1 MYTNFSSSSF
11 SVSFSQSGS
20 PCWLTFGWLSSPST
34 PYCYSSV
41 FPSDVLFSLQSLTC
55 SQLWEES
62 KQSSPSEEP
71 QTREYC
77 QRNNF
82 HHTKAFV
89 SSLLSGGQVVTM
101 GITLLSLWKT
111 MGTEVSSTGMPQ
123 KQEYLCSSSML
134 IIWGIVLYSTVLC
147 SSVIQWKMY
156 LTQWIKYVFSLFFS
170 LVADMAQKWVINPKK
185 YSEKKPDHI

>member
-1 MYTNFSSSSF
+1 MYSNFGSGCY

-41 FPSDVLFSLQSLTC
+41 LLSEVFFSLQSLTC

-62 KQSSPSEEP
+62 RNSSSSQEP
-71 QTREYC
+71 KTREYC
-77 QRNNF
+77 QKNNF

-89 SSLLSGGQVVTM
+89 TSPLSGGQVVTV

-111 MGTEVSSTGMPQ
+111 MGTEVSSIGKPQ
-123 KQEYLCSSSML
+123 KQEDLCYSSKP
-134 IIWGIVLYSTVLC
+134 IIWGIVLYFTVLC
-147 SSVIQWKMY
+147 
-156 LTQWIKYVFSLFFS
+156 FSLI
-170 LVADMAQKWVINPKK
+170 LGKCIRHNK
-185 YSEKKPDHI
+185 